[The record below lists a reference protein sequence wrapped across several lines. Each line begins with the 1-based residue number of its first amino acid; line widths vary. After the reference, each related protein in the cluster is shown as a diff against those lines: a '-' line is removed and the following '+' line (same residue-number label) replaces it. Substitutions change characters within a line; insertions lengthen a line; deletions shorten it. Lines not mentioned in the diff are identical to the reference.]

1 MDQITLRKTEI
12 WINLFRASMWV
23 AGFILILLFLSDT
36 TSLEVFVALIVLDTI
51 FAKLINYNLSLTLL
65 QYLPEHKYVKLDC
78 SNAEIIIDKYDFK
91 MPLITTRSID
101 DIMFNLTLLKVM
113 KGEENDNWSLKVSQN

>member
-12 WINLFRASMWV
+12 WINMFRASMWV

-36 TSLEVFVALIVLDTI
+36 TSLEVFVALIILDTI

-91 MPLITTRSID
+91 MLLIAARSIGQ
-101 DIMFNLTLLKVM
+101 LLPP
-113 KGEENDNWSLKVSQN
+113 KGGSLARQYRAKTCYFT

>member
-1 MDQITLRKTEI
+1 MNQTNLRKTEI

-23 AGFILILLFLSDT
+23 AGFILILLFLSDI
-36 TSLEVFVALIVLDTI
+36 TSLEVFIALIILDTI
-51 FAKLINYNLSLTLL
+51 FAKLINYNLSLTLM

-91 MPLITTRSID
+91 MLLIAAKSID
-101 DIMFNLTLLKVM
+101 DTMFNLTLLKVM
-113 KGEENDNWSLKVSQN
+113 KGEENV